1 MPRTQAATRLFPLVA
16 ILVLAAFSGAE
27 AQRTSD
33 STSETSGPDFRGKV
47 EKETFILVNQYRKAS
62 DLPPLTWD
70 GAIAKEARAHS
81 KDMATGE
88 VDFGHDGFGDRVSR
102 LKAVMTGLGN
112 AGENVFMTDNLDQV
126 ARNAVTKWLH
136 SPHHLQNIRGD
147 YNYSGLGVWQD
158 KEGVIYFT
166 QIFVKIKPPAQETQA
181 APPPSVMT
189 SFGMI
194 ATPKM
199 RAAR

>member
-1 MPRTQAATRLFPLVA
+1 LPRFLPIIAFLA
-16 ILVLAAFSGAE
+16 LAACSGVE
-27 AQRTSD
+27 AQPTHGADYR
-33 STSETSGPDFRGKV
+33 SGV
-47 EKETFILVNQYRKAS
+47 EQEAFSLVNQYRKAS

-70 GAIAKEARAHS
+70 GAIAQEARAHS

-102 LKAVMTGLGN
+102 LKTVMIGLRN

-126 ARNAVTKWLH
+126 ARSAVAQWLH
-136 SPHHLQNIRGD
+136 SPRHLENIRGD

-166 QIFVKIKPPAQETQA
+166 QIFVKIEPPAQKAQA
-181 APPPSVMT
+181 ASPPSVIT
-189 SFGMI
+189 SFGML
-194 ATPKM
+194 ATPET
-199 RAAR
+199 RPSR